1 MKSSRQDVSGNYAGA
16 ITRLLAHWVDLSVA
30 GFLFVTGG
38 AAFDYVLRTVAG
50 VETATDDPGMWHA
63 VAAGIWLFVYWW
75 ASVAIAGKTVGKAL
89 LGLRVVSREG
99 AVLSSTRAAVRAIS
113 LPFSYAL
120 LGLGF
125 LGIIV
130 GRERRALHDITAG
143 SAVVYDWGPRT
154 AELPLPIS
162 AYLARRSSDGT
173 TAAADDPAE

>member
-16 ITRLLAHWVDLSVA
+16 ITRLLAHWIDLSVA
-30 GFLFVTGG
+30 GFLFVAGG
-38 AAFDYVLRTVAG
+38 AALDYVLRTVAG
-50 VETATDDPGMWHA
+50 VETATDDPGTWHA

-75 ASVAIAGKTVGKAL
+75 VLVAIAGKTVGKAL

-99 AVLSSTRAAVRAIS
+99 AVLSSSRAALRAIS

-120 LGLGF
+120 FGMGF

-162 AYLARRSSDGT
+162 AYLARRSAEEAS
-173 TAAADDPAE
+173 PAEDET